1 MTAEQNRFQ
10 STHSVGSGTGCP
22 ALNVSISIIS
32 IHPLRGEW
40 DLPTVASGVAM
51 PISIHPLRG
60 EWDLSIRRYL
70 FVFRI
75 SIHPLREEWD
85 RLSIVSTRAH
95 LNFNPPTP
103 WGVGHKLLKLR
114 VTGAYFNPPTPW
126 GVGQFGVASLT
137 DLAPISIHPL
147 RGEWDC
153 QDCSNTLQFQY
164 FNPPTPWGVGRRR
177 QFYTA
182 LIGHFNP
189 PTPWGVGLSV
199 HFAY

>member
-1 MTAEQNRFQ
+1 MGSGTFCQYPYRTLCKRFQ
-10 STHSVGSGTGCP
+10 STHSVGSGTLENP
-22 ALNVSISIIS
+22 ISSKSTSFQSTHSVGSGTQCVNDGRAESEIS

-40 DLPTVASGVAM
+40 DPKV
-51 PISIHPLRG
+51 
-60 EWDLSIRRYL
+60 
-70 FVFRI
+70 VF
-75 SIHPLREEWD
+75 SAAAKM
-85 RLSIVSTRAH
+85 V
-95 LNFNPPTP
+95 
-103 WGVGHKLLKLR
+103 
-114 VTGAYFNPPTPW
+114 
-126 GVGQFGVASLT
+126 
-137 DLAPISIHPL
+137 ISIHPL